1 MKEKRIL
8 AEREQVRTTAKEEGV
23 TDERK
28 AHIAGA

>member
-1 MKEKRIL
+1 MKEKHIL
-8 AEREQVRTTAKEEGV
+8 PEREPIRTIVEEEGV